1 MLDQMNY
8 LARLSQEHGILKV
21 AQNQFKNFNIGDL
34 VEIIPVH
41 SCLTANLMGHYRT
54 TDGALIEMKKLS
66 NVNASEAEAIDLE
79 NRAYELFEKANEKL
93 KMKN

>member
-34 VEIIPVH
+34 VEIIGKNQ
-41 SCLTANLMGHYRT
+41 SIELTSFNKGSTYWFVFN
-54 TDGALIEMKKLS
+54 ALSIWSWLFNFLISTIES
-66 NVNASEAEAIDLE
+66 RSLE
-79 NRAYELFEKANEKL
+79 NTKPSFL
-93 KMKN
+93 